1 MKKIFTLVCL
11 AVLMVSVKAQTN
23 IYTANFSGSIGSWTT
38 VDNTGN
44 SAGVWQRVTNPVTIP
59 SGGTLTFA
67 SATASNG
74 YMLFMSDAATDDGVA
89 EDADLLSPAINCAA
103 HSFVFLE
110 FDQYFR
116 QASASSGSV
125 YVSNNGTTWNQVYA
139 VTASTSNGEHTVI
152 DITQYAANQATVYLK
167 FNYQGNWDYFWAV
180 DDIKLSVPV
189 ALDISVDTVNMSRY
203 VGISSQTVTGI
214 VTNRGGTTINS
225 FDLGYSDN
233 GGASIYQ
240 SFQGLSIA
248 PLASFPFA
256 FNQPINMNTPV
267 QHNIVVT
274 VSSPNSGADLVASNN
289 SATGKVITLSAV
301 PKKNVLMEEFTT
313 ASCVYC
319 TGAVT
324 RLNYIKQRHP
334 ELVLAQLH
342 AGFGTDQLTIPDHST
357 VATQYTTSAPAVM
370 VDRSYYES
378 EGGADIGFYTTIDR
392 WEPYALARKSAVV
405 PVSIQADNTYEPGT
419 RLLTVNA
426 SAKFYSSIT
435 DDFRINCYII
445 EDSVSGTGTG
455 YNQSNGYNTT
465 SVTKTGTGNSGES
478 TITVSS
484 ASNIAMSY
492 MATGTGI
499 APGAMVI
506 GISGTT
512 ITLSLPNTGA
522 VSGNVVF
529 RSEWY
534 GKGNPIVGY
543 QHRHV
548 VRKMF
553 GGAWGETGVIP
564 SPTVEGTLYTKQY
577 TLTLPAGW
585 DENQIEL
592 AVLVQHGNNTDKFD
606 RQILN
611 VMEMGLNSADST
623 GGVISAVEPIP
634 GSPVNSFS
642 LYPNPASDVV
652 NINFSL
658 GSNSNFG
665 LEVYDVVGKLVT
677 SHAANL
683 LSEGDYSTKINT
695 VDFNNGVYFVVAKDG
710 NKVVKTLKF
719 VISK

>member
-1 MKKIFTLVCL
+1 MKKLFTLIVL
-11 AVLMVSVKAQTN
+11 ALMLVGVQAQTTV
-23 IYTANFSGSIGSWTT
+23 YTANFASGLGSWTT

-44 SAGVWQRVTNPVTIP
+44 SAGVWQYKSNPVTIP

-74 YMLFMSDAATDDGVA
+74 YMLFMSDAATDDNIP
-89 EDADLLSPAINCAA
+89 EDADLLSPSINCAA

-116 QASASSGSV
+116 QVSSSSGSV
-125 YVSNNGTTWNQVYA
+125 FVSTNGTTWNQVYA
-139 VTASTSNGEHTVI
+139 VTATSANAEHVVV
-152 DITQYAANQATVYLK
+152 DITQFAANQPTVYIK
-167 FNYQGNWDYFWAV
+167 FNYQGDWEYFWAV
-180 DDIKLSVPV
+180 DDVKLKVPV

-203 VGISSQTVTGI
+203 VGISNQTVTGI

-233 GGASIYQ
+233 GGASVYE
-240 SFQGLSIA
+240 SFSGLTLA
-248 PLASFPFA
+248 PLQSMPFSFT
-256 FNQPINMNTPV
+256 QQINMNTPV

-274 VSSPNSGADLVASNN
+274 ASSPNSGADLVSGNN
-289 SATGKVITLSAV
+289 SFTGKVITLSAV

-324 RLNYIKQRHP
+324 RLNYIKSRHP

-342 AGFGTDQLTIPDHST
+342 AGFGTDQMTGLPNQDVPD
-357 VATQYTTSAPAVM
+357 VATAYTTSAPAVM

-405 PVSIQADNTYEPGT
+405 PVSIQADNTYDSGT

-435 DDFRINCYII
+435 DNFRINCYIL
-445 EDSVSGTGTG
+445 EDSVSGTGSG
-455 YNQSNGYNTT
+455 YNQSNAYNTT
-465 SVTKTGTGNSGES
+465 SVTKTGTGTAGQN
-478 TITVSS
+478 TIT
-484 ASNIAMSY
+484 ASNATNVALSFV
-492 MATGTGI
+492 ATGTGI
-499 APGAMVI
+499 APNALVT

-512 ITLSLPNTGA
+512 ITLSQPNIGA
-522 VSGNVVF
+522 VSGNVIF

-553 GGAWGETGVIP
+553 GGAWGNTSVIP
-564 SPTVEGTLYTKQY
+564 ATTAEGVVYDTTYTFI
-577 TLTLPAGW
+577 LPAGW

-592 AVLVQHGNNTDKFD
+592 VVLVQHYNTSNKFD

-611 VMEMGLNSADST
+611 VMEMRLNSADST
-623 GGVISAVEPIP
+623 GGVISGVE
-634 GSPVNSFS
+634 
-642 LYPNPASDVV
+642 
-652 NINFSL
+652 
-658 GSNSNFG
+658 
-665 LEVYDVVGKLVT
+665 EVIGKFIL
-677 SHAANL
+677 A
-683 LSEGDYSTKINT
+683 LSEPC
-695 VDFNNGVYFVVAKDG
+695 F
-710 NKVVKTLKF
+710 
-719 VISK
+719 